1 MRSLDRRSFAERAE
15 VLAVDE
21 PPPYAVRVKLVLA
34 VQNSHRRRS
43 TVQIVETYATNFFF
57 IMLIRILAATRLDTG
72 ENVALGRIAG
82 GRQRRWIWEEY
93 RNKETRILGKG
104 INSRQGHTN
113 FSHA

>member
-1 MRSLDRRSFAERAE
+1 MRSLDRRSFAEGAE

-43 TVQIVETYATNFFF
+43 TVQIVETYATNLFF
-57 IMLIRILAATRLDTG
+57 MLILIVNATCLETG

-82 GRQRRWIWEEY
+82 GGQRRWI
-93 RNKETRILGKG
+93 
-104 INSRQGHTN
+104 
-113 FSHA
+113 